1 MKRNKY
7 IGYAMMAA
15 GLFAA
20 SSCTDFAD
28 YNEVPVDE
36 RANANQ
42 TLWEN
47 ISQNPNLSDF
57 MALVERTGFHQ
68 QLSQP
73 KAYTIWAPR
82 NGSFTVSDYSSLSD
96 SLLLAQF
103 VKNHIAEYT
112 YRASG
117 NVDKTNIH
125 MLNNKSYVF
134 NGNGTYTFGKA
145 EMDPAAMNIPGTNGI
160 LHVIDRANTFYPNLY
175 EFLPLS
181 KGMEVDSIVNYIL
194 SYEKTELDLSKSEKG
209 PMVNGMQTYV
219 DSVMRTS
226 NSMVN
231 WMNAR
236 MSDEDSS
243 YTFVIPTNAAYK
255 KMYDKVKGY
264 LNFVSAIPV
273 QDVEKLTSAGKTD
286 VSGDKARNAI
296 SKTTPAINVNYW
308 KDSLTRRNILRH
320 LMFSN
325 TSSYNEFI
333 IQRDAQA
340 GDSIYSTKADQY
352 SIDRLNRVT
361 NKLGLFSNPKEILND
376 HLVGSPKEL
385 SNGYVRIVDSLAI
398 HPWESYCPELVFT
411 PSEHLGNLFTAKKS
425 TIRMINSES
434 LATELL
440 GPGNTEFRYTL
451 IEASEQRKKP
461 DVFLKLPEVQSTK
474 YNVYCVVLPANCG
487 REYAQSTLL
496 NDSIPVTNSQSYNA
510 PDSLFKET
518 VMGNKFTFYFLHG
531 EGETP
536 TYNVSYRTSQG
547 GALNELNIN
556 VKELK
561 FGARVEYTAESQDIA
576 TAISKFGLV
585 FSGGDYK
592 VGYILKDNARPTPMN
607 FDLSYSTAKAAL
619 TNYHFSA
626 KFQKSRA
633 KADENPGTLDLN
645 TAFMNDPHKID
656 TLLLGQVEIPVNYKY
671 LGDDYYP
678 SMHISSPVA
687 VFNATQM
694 AQYSREF
701 RIYAI
706 IMRPVE
712 LDQYEANN
720 Q

>member
-1 MKRNKY
+1 
-7 IGYAMMAA
+7 
-15 GLFAA
+15 
-20 SSCTDFAD
+20 
-28 YNEVPVDE
+28 
-36 RANANQ
+36 
-42 TLWEN
+42 
-47 ISQNPNLSDF
+47 
-57 MALVERTGFHQ
+57 
-68 QLSQP
+68 
-73 KAYTIWAPR
+73 
-82 NGSFTVSDYSSLSD
+82 
-96 SLLLAQF
+96 
-103 VKNHIAEYT
+103 
-112 YRASG
+112 
-117 NVDKTNIH
+117 
-125 MLNNKSYVF
+125 
-134 NGNGTYTFGKA
+134 
-145 EMDPAAMNIPGTNGI
+145 
-160 LHVIDRANTFYPNLY
+160 
-175 EFLPLS
+175 
-181 KGMEVDSIVNYIL
+181 
-194 SYEKTELDLSKSEKG
+194 
-209 PMVNGMQTYV
+209 
-219 DSVMRTS
+219 
-226 NSMVN
+226 
-231 WMNAR
+231 
-236 MSDEDSS
+236 
-243 YTFVIPTNAAYK
+243 
-255 KMYDKVKGY
+255 
-264 LNFVSAIPV
+264 VSAIPV

-626 KFQKSRA
+626 KFQKSQA